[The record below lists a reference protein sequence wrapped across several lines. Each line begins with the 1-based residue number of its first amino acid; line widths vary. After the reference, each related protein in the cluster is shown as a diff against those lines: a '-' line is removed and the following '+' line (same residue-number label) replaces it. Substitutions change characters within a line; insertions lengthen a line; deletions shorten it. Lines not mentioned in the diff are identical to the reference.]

1 MAGIF
6 LADQSTNE
14 TEIPM
19 KAMTYEEKY
28 QLMIKTPISRLI
40 PRLAVPTIISML
52 ITSIYNMADTFFVSQ
67 LSTSASGAVGV
78 NFSLMAMIQAIGFT
92 LGMGSGNFMSRM
104 LGAREQEKAQR
115 ACSTAVYTAFA
126 LGLLLAITGIA
137 NIDSLVRMLGAT
149 ETIAPY
155 AKDYGRYILIAAP
168 YMTVSFVFNNHLRSQ
183 GNAALSMIGITTGGI
198 LNVILDPV
206 LIFGLKMGISGA
218 AIATI
223 FSQFVSFTILLVL
236 VIRSG
241 NVLKPHPRYF
251 TFQGWVYKEILSA
264 GMPTLGRQG
273 LASVASVLLNVASS
287 GFGDAAVA
295 AMSIVTRIMMFIN
308 SALIGFGQ
316 GFQPVCGFNFGA
328 GRYDRVLEAYF
339 FCRRVALV
347 FLLVMGVIMFAIST
361 PIMRLFRKE
370 DAEVIRIG
378 ALALKMQCCLLPFQ
392 SYTIIGNMLTQSIG
406 YSFRATLTAISKQ
419 GLFFIPAILIL
430 PPLLGIPGLQLAQP
444 VADGLTFVLT
454 QVIVVMVVKELRG
467 MAASQNAAD
476 QTK

>member
-1 MAGIF
+1 
-6 LADQSTNE
+6 
-14 TEIPM
+14 M
-19 KAMTYEEKY
+19 KRAMTYEEKY
-28 QLMIKTPISRLI
+28 KMMVETPVNKLI

-52 ITSIYNMADTFFVSQ
+52 ITSIYNMADTVFVSQ

-92 LGMGSGNFMSRM
+92 LGMGSGNYMSRM
-104 LGAREQEKAQR
+104 LGAKEQDRAQR
-115 ACSTAVYTAFA
+115 ACSTAVYTAFFF
-126 LGLLLAITGIA
+126 GLLLAVFGIW
-137 NIDSLVRMLGAT
+137 NIDSLVRALGAT

-155 AKDYGRYILIAAP
+155 ARDYGKYILIAAP

-183 GNAALSMIGITTGGI
+183 GNAALSMLGITAGGV

-206 LIFGLKMGISGA
+206 LIFGFKMGISGA

-223 FSQFVSFTILLVL
+223 FSQFVSFLILLTL

-241 NVLKPHPRYF
+241 NVLKPHPKFF
-251 TFQGWVYKEILSA
+251 TMKGWVYKEILSA

-273 LASVASVLLNVASS
+273 LASVASVLLNVAAS

-328 GRYDRVLEAYF
+328 KRYGRVLEAYY
-339 FCRRVALV
+339 FCRRVAFV
-347 FLLVMGVIMFAIST
+347 FLLVMAVVMFAVST
-361 PIMRLFRKE
+361 PIMRLFRRE
-370 DAEVIRIG
+370 DAEVVKIG
-378 ALALKMQCCLLPFQ
+378 ALALKMQCVLLPIQ
-392 SYTIIGNMLTQSIG
+392 SFTIIGNMLTQSIG
-406 YSFRATLTAISKQ
+406 YSFRATLTAIGKQ

-430 PPLLGIPGLQLAQP
+430 PGIYGVLGLQLAQP
-444 VADGLTFVLT
+444 VADLLTFVLT
-454 QVIVVMVVKELRG
+454 QVIVVMVVKELKG
-467 MAASQNAAD
+467 MEKEAQG
-476 QTK
+476 